1 MLRPANLLASLLLAL
16 AITPVLVNQAVGQ
29 TAPTAETK
37 ASETKASQAKAADS
51 KASETKTSRWEPS
64 IQKFE
69 AADKK
74 SPPQTGGIVF
84 VGSSS
89 IVGWDTKKWFPTLPV
104 INRGFGG
111 SQLADSVEF
120 ADRIVTPY
128 QPKVVVLY
136 AGDNDIAS
144 KKKPTQI
151 ADDFKKFVAKVHADC
166 PEAKIVYLSVKLCE
180 SRWKNKELVDET
192 NRLITAQCQ
201 ASEQL
206 TFVDLAT
213 VLIGSNGMPENKY
226 FKKDLLHLN
235 EEGYAVWTKT
245 LTPVLEQLLAAPT
258 SAASASK

>member
-1 MLRPANLLASLLLAL
+1 MLRPSNLLASLLLAL
-16 AITPVLVNQAVGQ
+16 AITPVLVNQAASQ
-29 TAPTAETK
+29 TAPAAETK
-37 ASETKASQAKAADS
+37 AAEPKAADGKS
-51 KASETKTSRWEPS
+51 DEVKTSRWEPS

-69 AADKK
+69 AADEK
-74 SPPQTGGIVF
+74 SPPKAGGIVF

-144 KKKPTQI
+144 KKKPEQI
-151 ADDFKKFVAKVHADC
+151 ADDFKKFVAKVHAEC

-213 VLIGSNGMPENKY
+213 VLIGSSGMPENKF

-245 LTPVLEQLLAAPT
+245 LTPVLEQLLAAPA
-258 SAASASK
+258 SAASAGK